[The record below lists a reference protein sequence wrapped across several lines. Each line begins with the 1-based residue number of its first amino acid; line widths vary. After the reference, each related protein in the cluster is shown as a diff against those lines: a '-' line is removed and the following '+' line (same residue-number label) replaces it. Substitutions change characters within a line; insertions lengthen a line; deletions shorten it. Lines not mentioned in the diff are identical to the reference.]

1 MKLFQFF
8 ARLEFHFQVI
18 LKANIQNIL
27 KQIDYYLSGF
37 KRRKKINNALVFVL
51 QKYFHFDFEVIS
63 EQLENNDNIIILH
76 LLHQHQILISKQEG
90 MKQLRQ

>member
-1 MKLFQFF
+1 M
-8 ARLEFHFQVI
+8 
-18 LKANIQNIL
+18 
-27 KQIDYYLSGF
+27 GF
-37 KRRKKINNALVFVL
+37 REEKDQQCASFCVAEIFS
-51 QKYFHFDFEVIS
+51 FDFEVIS